1 MYEMHDKW
9 ERGDHIR
16 GRNQGLGWKKSREDE
31 GVEGKVFGREIKEK
45 WEKKK
50 KKIAL
55 KQYIEKRKIAWVST
69 YYDDLRY
76 EKINLTHTQS

>member
-9 ERGDHIR
+9 ERGDHTR

-50 KKIAL
+50 KKS
-55 KQYIEKRKIAWVST
+55 R
-69 YYDDLRY
+69 
-76 EKINLTHTQS
+76 